1 MEKLPYL
8 YGQLLKVSDEL
19 HLLYCKVVRKE
30 SYPTQFAGSAV
41 YQAAIETPVRTLNM
55 LGQRM
60 RPYIVWART
69 YAVGKNVESGK
80 ESWRAKWLLSL
91 YESLAE
97 KLSEKL
103 LEDTR
108 FSDFDKAQFFL
119 GYLAEFPKTEK
130 KTDVNKEQ

>member
-119 GYLAEFPKTEK
+119 GYLAEFPKIEK